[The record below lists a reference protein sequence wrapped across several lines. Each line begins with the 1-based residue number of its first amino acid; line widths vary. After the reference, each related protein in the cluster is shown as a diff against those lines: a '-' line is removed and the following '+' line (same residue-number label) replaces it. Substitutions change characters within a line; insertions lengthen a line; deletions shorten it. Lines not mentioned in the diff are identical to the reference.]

1 MKKIDLGICQ
11 VSLITDIILA
21 LKNKDYQL
29 LRDYGYEQEFEDG
42 FVQMWVDDLLE
53 NFCKPLIEH
62 DKDVEIILEV

>member
-1 MKKIDLGICQ
+1 MKKIPIGICY
-11 VSLITDIILA
+11 VSLLTDILLA
-21 LKNKDYQL
+21 VKNKDYQL